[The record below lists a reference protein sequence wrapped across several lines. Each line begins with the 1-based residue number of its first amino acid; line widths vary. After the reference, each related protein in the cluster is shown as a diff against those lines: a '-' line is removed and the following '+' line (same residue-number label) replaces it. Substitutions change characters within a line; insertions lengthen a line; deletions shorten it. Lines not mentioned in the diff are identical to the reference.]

1 MKITQNK
8 AKGLNRSF
16 SVVIPADEFKAASD
30 KKLTELSK
38 KIKLPGFRPGKAP
51 FAVIKQ
57 KYEGAVKGEVA
68 EDLIQKAVAEALAEN
83 KIKAANTPKIDKVKL
98 ENGKDFEFS
107 IEVEA
112 LPEVKVPA
120 LEKINVTKLQ
130 AKADDKEIKSTID
143 NLLLSHRKTEKTDE
157 KRAAKKDDVLVI
169 DFTGFIDGKE
179 FQGGKGKDC
188 YIQLGSNTFIP
199 GFEDQL
205 IGAKVGDDVKVDVTF
220 PKDYTVPELKGKKAS
235 FDVKVKELRKM
246 IVPDLND
253 DFAKKLGAKDLDGLR
268 KMISDVLNN
277 EYEQLSKLHLK
288 RALLDALD
296 PLCDFEAPKSMLDA
310 ELDSILAEIERSK
323 KNGTLDEQD
332 KKKSKDD
339 FSKEYKPVA
348 ERRVKLGLLL
358 AKIADENKITL
369 SGQDIQKAIMAEV
382 QRYPAQSKEIFE
394 FYKKNPQAVERLKGP
409 VFEEKVIDFV
419 TGKVKLTIK
428 ELSGEQL
435 RAFDPDKK

>member
-16 SVVIPADEFKAASD
+16 SVVVAADEFKAASD
-30 KKLTELSK
+30 KKLEDLAK

-68 EDLIQKAVAEALAEN
+68 EDLIQKAVAQALNEN

-120 LEKINVTKLQ
+120 LEKVNVKKLQ
-130 AKADDKEIKSTID
+130 AKADKKEVKSAID
-143 NLLLSHRKTEKTDE
+143 NLIKSHRRTEKTEE
-157 KRAAKKDDVLVI
+157 KRPAQKDDVLVI
-169 DFTGFIDGKE
+169 DFVGTIGGKE

-205 IGAKVGDDVKVDVTF
+205 IGKTVGEDVKVNVTF
-220 PKDYTVPELKGKKAS
+220 PKDYTAAELKGKKAV

-246 IVPDLND
+246 ITPELD
-253 DFAKKLGAKDLDGLR
+253 DEFAKKLGVKDVPALE
-268 KMISDVLNN
+268 KMVEDVLNN

-296 PLCDFEAPKSMLDA
+296 PLCDFECPKSMLDA
-310 ELDSILAEIERSK
+310 ELDSILAEVERSR

-339 FSKEYKPVA
+339 LVKEYKPVA

-358 AKIADENKITL
+358 AKIADENEITL
-369 SGQDIQKAIMAEV
+369 SSKDIQDGIMAEV
-382 QRYPAQSKEIFE
+382 RQYPAQGKEIFD

-409 VFEEKVIDFV
+409 IFEEKVISFITD
-419 TGKVKLTIK
+419 KVKLTIK
-428 ELSGEQL
+428 ELSGEEL
-435 RAFDPDKK
+435 RAYDPDKK